1 MQFCSLSLVNCHNQ
15 RERSRQRWVIGL
27 CSGNRRFV
35 AVEFVPVGS
44 PDALSWCGCEAAAV
58 MLSSSLAFPLS
69 CRKSRTSWVVGT
81 RDIFS
86 LLIVRHMPML
96 LQCTLRQDKQSSL
109 LHCCIRRGNSSEAT
123 PEQSIAKSFPR
134 RRVLLN
140 RCHVESS
147 PYQSQQLGCVACSR
161 GLSAQAASSAESLHR
176 I

>member
-1 MQFCSLSLVNCHNQ
+1 MQFCSLSLVNCLNQ

-35 AVEFVPVGS
+35 AAEFVPIGS

-81 RDIFS
+81 RDIS
-86 LLIVRHMPML
+86 LLIVRRMAL
-96 LQCTLRQDKQSSL
+96 LLRCTLRQDKQSSL

-123 PEQSIAKSFPR
+123 PEQ
-134 RRVLLN
+134 
-140 RCHVESS
+140 
-147 PYQSQQLGCVACSR
+147 LGCVACSR

>member
-1 MQFCSLSLVNCHNQ
+1 MQFCSLSVVNCHNQ

-44 PDALSWCGCEAAAV
+44 PDALSWCGCEAAAE

-81 RDIFS
+81 RDTFY
-86 LLIVRHMPML
+86 LLIVRHMPLL
-96 LQCTLRQDKQSSL
+96 LQCTLRQAKQSSL

-123 PEQSIAKSFPR
+123 LSKALPR
-134 RRVLLN
+134 AFRDA
-140 RCHVESS
+140 ESS
-147 PYQSQQLGCVACSR
+147 
-161 GLSAQAASSAESLHR
+161 
-176 I
+176 